1 MADTEEED
9 FDEGYSD
16 LEKELLS
23 HSGNYYDDYGNVVL
37 KVIDPISENGD
48 FSAYILTTRFQ
59 MNWNVNKDE
68 GDVTDEKDKNL
79 IKMEIVNNNMV
90 LSSTSQEI
98 GKIEENMSIEKD
110 SDIDMKIAYSSKYM
124 MEALRSL
131 KCEKIEIKLNSEIK
145 PIIIKNKD
153 DDNLIQ
159 LVLPI
164 KTF

>member
-68 GDVTDEKDKNL
+68 EDVTDEKDKKAYCGYYNF
-79 IKMEIVNNNMV
+79 
-90 LSSTSQEI
+90 
-98 GKIEENMSIEKD
+98 
-110 SDIDMKIAYSSKYM
+110 IAGNGNGHQNFCGGNK
-124 MEALRSL
+124 ERC
-131 KCEKIEIKLNSEIK
+131 KCRC
-145 PIIIKNKD
+145 
-153 DDNLIQ
+153 
-159 LVLPI
+159 
-164 KTF
+164 